1 MYASMGSFMAAKT
14 VHVDSLTSPNKFL
27 FKRQMTFI
35 QYLQNS
41 RVFTGLIAAGLLH
54 MLPPLV
60 RVSMSVCSVVH

>member
-35 QYLQNS
+35 QYLRLS
-41 RVFTGLIAAGLLH
+41 KIA
-54 MLPPLV
+54 
-60 RVSMSVCSVVH
+60 VCSLGS